1 VPADATSGAG
11 SPHVDKKEGPST
23 SRASSTAGSS
33 GRTRSDAST
42 KGILEIKHIEAVS
55 NPMRELIE
63 DLWPES
69 LAQTPAEEAALMAL
83 TMRPAGLSRSTNG

>member
-1 VPADATSGAG
+1 
-11 SPHVDKKEGPST
+11 
-23 SRASSTAGSS
+23 
-33 GRTRSDAST
+33 
-42 KGILEIKHIEAVS
+42 
-55 NPMRELIE
+55 MRELIE